1 MDPAKVEAW
10 QRFYDQV
17 LSRSDWPRG
26 LWFAAVE
33 DALRAAFGPD
43 SRLLADYRSDVDE
56 LLRLERTASGSYH
69 DEKRRGQLEAQIKR
83 LINLADETVLQAA
96 ASQEVPPAPL
106 ASKAAAARPRLALGP
121 AWSLASVVVLLL
133 AGIGGAVAYYELR
146 MAAQADRQLA
156 QLRGRA

>member
-1 MDPAKVEAW
+1 MDPAKVKAW

-43 SRLLADYRSDVDE
+43 SRLLEGYRTDVEE
-56 LLRLERTASGSYH
+56 LLQLERRASGSYH

-96 ASQEVPPAPL
+96 ASEPAPPAPVH
-106 ASKAAAARPRLALGP
+106 AKAAAARPRLTLGP
-121 AWSLASVVVLLL
+121 AWSLVAALVLLL
-133 AGIGGAVAYYELR
+133 VGTGGAVAYYELR
-146 MAAQADRQLA
+146 MAAQAEDQLA
-156 QLRGRA
+156 RMSALF